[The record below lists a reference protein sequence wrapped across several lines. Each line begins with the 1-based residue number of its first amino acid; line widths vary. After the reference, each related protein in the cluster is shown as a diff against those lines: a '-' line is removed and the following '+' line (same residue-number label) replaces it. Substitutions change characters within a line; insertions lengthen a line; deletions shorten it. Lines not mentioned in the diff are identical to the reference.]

1 MQTSFCKENYLK
13 MKLRYR
19 IKIAF
24 LKWLDKMHDRRTE
37 REDRRIVTNS
47 ILFDKMKGKKIVR
60 YCRVK
65 TVEDYENIFK
75 KIGLNYTV
83 TKDKKEGVDVIQEV

>member
-1 MQTSFCKENYLK
+1 MK

-24 LKWLDKMHDRRTE
+24 WKWRDKMHN
-37 REDRRIVTNS
+37 RRIERQNSRLLIKS
-47 ILFDKMKGKKIVR
+47 ILFDKMIGTKIKR
-60 YCRVK
+60 YCRVN
-65 TVEDYENIFK
+65 TIEDYEYVFK
-75 KIGLNYTV
+75 KIGLDYTI

>member
-1 MQTSFCKENYLK
+1 

-24 LKWLDKMHDRRTE
+24 LKWCDKMHKKRIK
-37 REDRRIVTNS
+37 REERRILINS
-47 ILFDKMKGKKIVR
+47 VLFDKMKGKKIKR
-60 YCRVK
+60 YCRVN
-65 TVEDYENIFK
+65 TVEDYKYVFK
-75 KIGLNYTV
+75 KIGLDYTI